1 MDPVEN
7 EQHDVGNPAGV
18 KMMPFSLY
26 DAVVPS
32 NVQILKAIDA
42 LLDKAEAFCKEQGRT
57 EADLIDARLAPDM
70 LPFGYQVKSCAAH
83 SIGGIEGVK
92 AGSFSPDMAP
102 WPTDFASLHKVL
114 QGAVAS
120 LTAMDRDAIDALA
133 ENDTQFAF
141 GETKLPFTGANF
153 LLSFSQP
160 NFYFHATTAYAI
172 LRAQGVKLGKRDFMG
187 MPRIKQ

>member
-1 MDPVEN
+1 
-7 EQHDVGNPAGV
+7 
-18 KMMPFSLY
+18 MMPFSLY
-26 DAVVPS
+26 EAVVPS

-114 QGAVAS
+114 QSAVAS

-141 GETKLPFTGANF
+141 GETKLAFTGANF

-172 LRAQGVKLGKRDFMG
+172 LRVQGVKLGKRDFMG
-187 MPRIKQ
+187 MPRIKR

>member
-1 MDPVEN
+1 MS
-7 EQHDVGNPAGV
+7 
-18 KMMPFSLY
+18 FSLY

-32 NVQILKAIDA
+32 NLQILNAIDA
-42 LLDKAEAFCKEQGRT
+42 MLDKAKAFCAENGWA
-57 EADLIDARLAPDM
+57 ESDLIDARLAPDM

-83 SIGGIEGVK
+83 SVGGIEGVK
-92 AGSFSPDMAP
+92 AGSFSPDMSP
-102 WPTDFASLHKVL
+102 WPTDFAALHGVL
-114 QGAVAS
+114 QAAVTS
-120 LTAMDRDAIDALA
+120 LNALDREAFDALA

-172 LRAQGVKLGKRDFMG
+172 LRAKGMKLSKRDFLG
-187 MPRIKQ
+187 TPRVKR